1 MHQNKHDNN
10 IGNSGVHGLGEGEC
24 YLTTMGQFKQVLKK
38 EESFQKKISKTKLLK
53 NVKKNCWKKKY
64 RKAKKKKKDQGEVHS
79 KHPINCESLIQS
91 PSINHIQ
98 LKLLTQCI
106 AWYQ

>member
-38 EESFQKKISKTKLLK
+38 EESFQKISKTKLLK
-53 NVKKNCWKKKY
+53 NVKKLLKKIQKGKKK
-64 RKAKKKKKDQGEVHS
+64 RS
-79 KHPINCESLIQS
+79 KMSRCWQNVVMC
-91 PSINHIQ
+91 
-98 LKLLTQCI
+98 
-106 AWYQ
+106 